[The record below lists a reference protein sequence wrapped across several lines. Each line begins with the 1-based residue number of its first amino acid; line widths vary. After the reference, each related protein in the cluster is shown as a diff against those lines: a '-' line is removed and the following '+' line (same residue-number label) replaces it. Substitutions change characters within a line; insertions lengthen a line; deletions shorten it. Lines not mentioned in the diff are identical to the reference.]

1 MNKNVAIILS
11 IAAILITVTC
21 VGATVINSDENMKQD
36 TFDGIKMNV
45 PHDAD
50 FIQITD
56 GFKENTYGITVHT
69 FKDNQSMV
77 NFLNSLQG
85 AKIVS
90 LNDQPPQSVAFT
102 QDGATNILVTN
113 GKEGICVGAVD
124 QDLVLKMANSVIFSN
139 GHPSERSHGFVG
151 VGQKHLDK
159 DKDFDL
165 MVGLMVL
172 VNNAEINI
180 NSYNAAIVTTVSQTN
195 QMIDS
200 DVNFIENNQSSEYGS
215 LDNNSI
221 NSDSSNTDNVNTD
234 NSGSSDTGSS
244 DSGSIDTGSSDSGST
259 EESSYS
265 ESECKQ
271 MVNEYLQGSDCS
283 ISSVDDNNGVYT
295 FHIEDSHGTSAGVIT
310 VDSKTGEMNTNGFE
324 IPEEPEEDSSDL
336 EEMDMV

>member
-11 IAAILITVTC
+11 IVAILITVTC

-102 QDGATNILVTN
+102 QGDTTNILVTN

-124 QDLVLKMANSVIFSN
+124 KDLVLKMGNSVIFSD
-139 GHPSERSHGFVG
+139 GHPSERSHGFMG
-151 VGQKHLDK
+151 IGQKHLDK
-159 DKDFDL
+159 DKDFNL
-165 MVGLMVL
+165 MAGIIVL
-172 VNNAEINI
+172 VNNAKINI
-180 NSYNAAIVTTVSQTN
+180 DSYNAAVVTTVNQTN
-195 QMIDS
+195 QIIGNNVSFID
-200 DVNFIENNQSSEYGS
+200 NNQSSTN
-215 LDNNSI
+215 LDTQN
-221 NSDSSNTDNVNTD
+221 DQSNENT
-234 NSGSSDTGSS
+234 NLTQ
-244 DSGSIDTGSSDSGST
+244 
-259 EESSYS
+259 
-265 ESECKQ
+265 SECEQK
-271 MVNEYLQGSDCS
+271 VNEFLQETSCS
-283 ISSVDDNNGVYT
+283 ISSVAENNGVYT
-295 FHIEDSHGTSAGVIT
+295 FHIEDEHGTSAGVIT
-310 VDSKTGEMNTNGFE
+310 VDSQTGEMNTNGFE
-324 IPEEPEEDSSDL
+324 IPENTSPDL
-336 EEMDMV
+336 EENTTQTPESSPNLEENTTQTPENSQDLEMGGI

>member
-21 VGATVINSDENMKQD
+21 VGANMVNSDGDMKQN

-50 FIQITD
+50 FIQITK

-77 NFLNSLQG
+77 NFLNSLQD

-90 LNDQPPQSVAFT
+90 LNNQPPQSVAFT
-102 QDGATNILVTN
+102 QGDVTNILVTN

-139 GHPSERSHGFVG
+139 GHPSERNHGVMG
-151 VGQKHLDK
+151 IGQKHLDK

-165 MVGLMVL
+165 MVGLMIL

-180 NSYNAAIVTTVSQTN
+180 DTYNTAIATSVSQTN
-195 QMIDS
+195 QMIDTDISFDGDGQDSSS
-200 DVNFIENNQSSEYGS
+200 D
-215 LDNNSI
+215 I
-221 NSDSSNTDNVNTD
+221 NSGDSGNSENPTDTSTD
-234 NSGSSDTGSS
+234 GSS
-244 DSGSIDTGSSDSGST
+244 DSGSDAGSST
-259 EESSYS
+259 EEPEEESLSQ
-265 ESECKQ
+265 SECES

-283 ISSVDDNNGVYT
+283 VSSVSESNGVYT

-310 VDSKTGEMNTNGFE
+310 VDSETGSMDTSGFE
-324 IPEEPEEDSSDL
+324 IPEEPESSED
-336 EEMDMV
+336 MDMESMDIEMAEI

>member
-11 IAAILITVTC
+11 IAAILITITC
-21 VGATVINSDENMKQD
+21 VGATVINSDGNMKQN

-90 LNDQPPQSVAFT
+90 LNNQPPQSIAFT

-139 GHPSERSHGFVG
+139 GHPSERSHGIVG

-172 VNNAEINI
+172 VNNAEVNI
-180 NSYNAAIVTTVSQTN
+180 NSYNAAVVTTVSQTN
-195 QMIDS
+195 QMIDN
-200 DVNFIENNQSSEYGS
+200 DVNFIDNNQTSNYGS

-221 NSDSSNTDNVNTD
+221 NSDSSNTNNVNPD
-234 NSGSSDTGSS
+234 NSGSSDTSNTGSS
-244 DSGSIDTGSSDSGST
+244 TTGSSDVSNTGSSDTSNSGST

-265 ESECKQ
+265 KSECKQ
-271 MVNEYLQGSDCS
+271 MVKEYLQGSDCS
-283 ISSVDDNNGVYT
+283 ISSVDENNGVYT
-295 FHIEDSHGTSAGVIT
+295 FHIKDSHGTSAGVII
-310 VDSKTGEMNTNGFE
+310 VESQTGNMDTTGFE
-324 IPEEPEEDSSDL
+324 MPKN
-336 EEMDMV
+336 